1 MELPIM
7 TIKILLDT
15 DIGSDVDDAVCLA
28 YLLAHPQC
36 EILGIT
42 TVTGEPVKRAQMASA
57 QCRLAGKDIPIFPG
71 CARPLLI
78 DQYQPVCQ
86 QAEALAGMDYQAD
99 FPQGEA
105 IEFLRQTIRAH
116 PGEITLLTIGP
127 LTNIGLLFSMDPE
140 IPALLKAWVGMIGV
154 FTDKVEGVG
163 PNEWNSLLDPHAAA
177 ICYRARPTLQR
188 SVGLEVTTQVVLTQD
203 EVRQRFK
210 GPLLEQVLPF
220 AEIWFRSFPKGITFH
235 DPLAAATLFNDKI
248 CRFKRGLANVELMDP
263 SLAGVIDWKPDPV
276 NGPHE
281 AAVSV
286 NAGQFFEE
294 YFSVFE

>member
-1 MELPIM
+1 M
-7 TIKILLDT
+7 TVKILLDT

-42 TVTGEPVKRAQMASA
+42 TVSGEPVKRAQMASA

-78 DQYQPVCQ
+78 EQYQPVCQ
-86 QAEALAGMDYQAD
+86 QAEALAGMDYQQD
-99 FPQGEA
+99 YPQGEA
-105 IEFLRQTIRAH
+105 VEFLRTTIRAH

-127 LTNIGLLFSMDPE
+127 LTNIALLFSIDPE
-140 IPALLKAWVGMIGV
+140 IPSLLKGWTGMIGV
-154 FTDKVEGVG
+154 YTDKMPGVG

-177 ICYRARPTLQR
+177 ICFRARPPLAR
-188 SVGLEVTTQVVLTQD
+188 VVGLEVTRQVRLSQE
-203 EVRQRFK
+203 EVRRRFK
-210 GPLLEQVLPF
+210 GSLLEQVLPF
-220 AEIWFRSFPKGITFH
+220 ADIWFRSFPEGITFH
-235 DPLAAATLFNDKI
+235 DPLAAATLFNDKL
-248 CRFKRGLANVELMDP
+248 CRFERGQADVQLVDP

-276 NGPHE
+276 NGPHQ

-286 NAGQFFEE
+286 DSNLFFEE
-294 YFSVFE
+294 YFSVFG